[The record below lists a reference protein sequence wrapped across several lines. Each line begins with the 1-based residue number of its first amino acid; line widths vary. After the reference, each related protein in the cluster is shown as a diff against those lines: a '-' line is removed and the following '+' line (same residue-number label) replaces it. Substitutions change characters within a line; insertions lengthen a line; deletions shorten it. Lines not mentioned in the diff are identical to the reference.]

1 MLTIPIDVEE
11 HEVEGILLC
20 ICIMFSASSVG
31 GIIMILVDFLRC
43 YMEYLEVLWRRRR
56 GIAISHILPRVC

>member
-20 ICIMFSASSVG
+20 ICIMFSASSVATKVG
-31 GIIMILVDFLRC
+31 NLLLSQMRAQAVNN
-43 YMEYLEVLWRRRR
+43 
-56 GIAISHILPRVC
+56 